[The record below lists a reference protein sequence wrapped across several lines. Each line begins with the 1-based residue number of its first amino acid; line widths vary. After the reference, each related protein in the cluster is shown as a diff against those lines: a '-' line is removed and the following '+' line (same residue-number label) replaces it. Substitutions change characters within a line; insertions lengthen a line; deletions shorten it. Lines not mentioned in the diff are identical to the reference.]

1 MITEGDFIH
10 NLKQYI
16 IPCIAKGNPSADTLE
31 AYIKHIGLFLKWCQK
46 NNRQPLKM
54 TEQQIRIYY
63 QELMDKGYKPL
74 TIHIKISALKAL
86 YRAAVS
92 QGLIFDN
99 PCNNLRTQG
108 GNPPTLRYYLDMEQ
122 LQVVCNAYNDEADEF
137 VRNRNT
143 LILYLFSVEGL
154 RPVDIFRLNIQD
166 IDWQKYTIVLNSPGS
181 GDTAEPQE
189 IYPCQETINVLMD
202 YINSIP
208 PSIIDELMGKLAPL
222 IISNSKNNF
231 AGRLSRNGMR
241 LIINNALNKT
251 GLKISGSSANLLRNS
266 CGTNLFKAT
275 NDIKLVQK
283 TLRQQSLVSAMKYM
297 EDNPTLSRRATNII
311 APKREK

>member
-1 MITEGDFIH
+1 MITEAEFIQ
-10 NLKQYI
+10 NIEQYI
-16 IPCIAKGNPSADTLE
+16 IPCIAKGNPSPDTLE
-31 AYIKHIGLFLKWCQK
+31 SYMKHIRIFFKWCHK

-63 QELMDKGYKPL
+63 QELLDKGYKPL

-86 YRAAVS
+86 YRAAIY
-92 QGLIFDN
+92 QHLIFDN
-99 PCNNLRTQG
+99 PCSSIQTQG
-108 GNPPTLRYYLDMEQ
+108 GNPPTLRYYLDMNQ
-122 LQVVCNAYNDEADEF
+122 LQVVCNAYNDEPDDF

-154 RPVDIFRLNIQD
+154 RPVDIFRLNMQD
-166 IDWQKYTIVLNSPGS
+166 INWENYTIEISSSDVS
-181 GDTAEPQE
+181 DVTQTQQ
-189 IYPCQETINVLMD
+189 IYPCQETINVLVD

-208 PSIIDELMGKLAPL
+208 GPIIDELIGKLAPL

-241 LIINNALNKT
+241 LIINNALDKA
-251 GLKISGSSANLLRNS
+251 GLKVSGSSANLLRNS

-283 TLRQQSLVSAMKYM
+283 TLRQQNIISAMKFM
-297 EDNPTLSRRATNII
+297 EDNPTLSKRATNII
-311 APKREK
+311 APKRSK

>member
-1 MITEGDFIH
+1 MITNEHFLQ
-10 NLKQYI
+10 NLEQYI
-16 IPCIAKGNPSADTLE
+16 IPCIAKGKPSPDTLE
-31 AYIKHIGLFLKWCQK
+31 AYMKHIRIFFNWCQK
-46 NNRQPLKM
+46 NNRHPLKM
-54 TEQQIRIYY
+54 TEQQIRLYY
-63 QELMDKGYKPL
+63 QELVDKGYKPL

-86 YRAAVS
+86 YRAAIA

-99 PCNNLRTQG
+99 PCTNIQTQG
-108 GNPPTLRYYLDMEQ
+108 GNPPTLRYYLDMNQ
-122 LQVVCNAYNDEADEF
+122 LQVVCNAYSDEPDEF

-154 RPVDIFRLNIQD
+154 RPVDIFRLNMQD
-166 IDWQKYTIVLNSPGS
+166 INWQSYTIEFRTADNSE
-181 GDTAEPQE
+181 AYEAQQ

-208 PSIIDELMGKLAPL
+208 GDIIDKLMGQLAPL

-241 LIINNALNKT
+241 LIINNALDKA
-251 GLKISGSSANLLRNS
+251 GLKVSGSSANLLRNS

-283 TLRQQSLVSAMKYM
+283 TLRQQSLISAMKYM
-297 EDNPTLSRRATNII
+297 EDNPTLSKRATNII
-311 APKREK
+311 APKRNK